1 MGWRVLANILGEEFV
16 ADALPVCGARGA
28 AAVEGFAGLPTLHQ
42 PNGLAQYLVVN
53 SRPVRDKLLAGAG
66 RAAATSCPTGA
77 IRCSRCS

>member
-1 MGWRVLANILGEEFV
+1 
-16 ADALPVCGARGA
+16 
-28 AAVEGFAGLPTLHQ
+28 VEGFAGLPTLHQ